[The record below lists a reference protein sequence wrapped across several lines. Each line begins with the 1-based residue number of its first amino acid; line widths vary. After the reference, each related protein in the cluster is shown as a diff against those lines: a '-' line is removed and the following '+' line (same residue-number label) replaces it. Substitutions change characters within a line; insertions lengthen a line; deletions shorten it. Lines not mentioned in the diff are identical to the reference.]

1 MIPFIVAGLTAGAV
15 YSLAGV
21 GLVLTYRVSGI
32 FNFAYGALATL
43 GAYGFY
49 TLQVERG
56 VPWVVAAL
64 VIVVVVGPAVGI
76 VLELLSRAV
85 VRAQLAIDI
94 TANVGVL
101 LAIQGIIVLV
111 YGQSRTRFVPDFL
124 PAGHVRVGGTNIQ
137 FAELITFALA
147 VVAAASL
154 YTMMRWTRIGLAMRG
169 VVDDPDLL
177 SLGGRNPVAVRRWAW
192 IIGSAFAMAS
202 GVLFAPVL
210 PLDPALLTLLV
221 VNAFGAAALG
231 RFTSL
236 PWTFAGGL
244 IIGIGASIAT
254 KYFTSGVLAGIPAS
268 LPFIVLFVVLLT
280 LPGSD
285 ALGRRRTTPPTSP
298 CRTPLRR
305 HVVAG
310 GVVLAGLAIVP
321 TFAGT
326 RLTDWTVMLG
336 MVMLLLS
343 LGLLVK
349 DAGLVSLGHV
359 AFAAIGA
366 VSFSHLTTDSGLPWL
381 LALVVT
387 GAIAIPI
394 GALLA
399 LPAVR
404 LPGLYLAIATFGF
417 AYLMRYMFYTADFMF
432 GSAGGGLVAP
442 RPELGPID
450 LRGDTAFYFVVLA
463 AATGTSLLVVAVLR
477 TRLGRLLRGGAES
490 PAALLTS
497 GASIA
502 VSRLITFCLSAV
514 IATLAGAFIAMAQR
528 TVSLTSYEPL
538 LSLMYVATVV
548 IVLGSA
554 PWYALAGAMALVL
567 VPAYLSGETTTPML
581 QVLFGVFAIGHA
593 FTTTTTTVRP
603 PRWLRR
609 TRARV
614 EVAPSGPPPTEPRGE
629 AVLAGADLHAD
640 RLSVHFGGLVAVSEV
655 SLLAPAGRITGL
667 IGPNGAGKTTF
678 FNACSGLARISE
690 GRVLFDGHDISRERP
705 GRRAGRGL
713 GRTFQLV
720 ETFESQTVWDNV
732 SIGIEGR
739 LAGSNPLA
747 HLVARAA
754 DHELVRAR
762 TAEALEICD
771 LTPLA
776 QRRVGTLS
784 TGQQRL
790 VELARCL
797 AGGFLLLLLDEPSS
811 GLDQAETRRFGEIL
825 RDVVAAR
832 GIGVLLVEHDMSLV
846 MGICDEIYVI
856 DFGHLAFKGT
866 PDGVR
871 SSEIVRAAYLGD
883 PAIERPVVEVVA

>member
-1 MIPFIVAGLTAGAV
+1 MIPFIVAGLTAGAI

-49 TLQVERG
+49 TLHVERG
-56 VPWVVAAL
+56 VPWVAAAL

-85 VRAQLAIDI
+85 ARAQLAVDI
-94 TANVGVL
+94 TATVGVL
-101 LAIQGIIVLV
+101 LAIQGVIVLV

-137 FAELITFALA
+137 FAELITFAVA

-236 PWTFAGGL
+236 PWTFVGGL
-244 IIGIGASIAT
+244 VIGIGASIAT

-285 ALGRRRTTPPTSP
+285 ALGRRRKTPPTSP
-298 CRTPLRR
+298 RRTPLRR
-305 HVVAG
+305 HIMAG

-366 VSFSHLTTDSGLPWL
+366 VSFSHLTSDSGLPWL

-387 GAIAIPI
+387 AAIAVPI

-477 TRLGRLLRGGAES
+477 TRLGRLLHGGAES
-490 PAALLTS
+490 AAALLTS

-548 IVLGSA
+548 IVVGSA
-554 PWYALAGAMALVL
+554 PWYALAGAVALVL

-593 FTTTTTTVRP
+593 FMTTSTVCP
-603 PRWLRR
+603 PRRLRR

-614 EVAPSGPPPTEPRGE
+614 NVAPLVPPRPEPHGD
-629 AVLAGADLHAD
+629 AVVAGADLAAD
-640 RLSVHFGGLVAVSEV
+640 RLSVHFGGLVAVSDV

-720 ETFESQTVWDNV
+720 ETFESLTVWDNV

-754 DHELVRAR
+754 DHDLVRAR
-762 TAEALEICD
+762 TAEALAICD

-784 TGQQRL
+784 TGQKRL

-811 GLDQAETRRFGEIL
+811 GLDRAETRRFGEIL
-825 RDVVAAR
+825 RDVVATR

-856 DFGHLAFKGT
+856 DFGHLVFKGT

-871 SSEIVRAAYLGD
+871 RSEIVRAAYLGD
-883 PAIERPVVEVVA
+883 AAIEKTIVEVVA